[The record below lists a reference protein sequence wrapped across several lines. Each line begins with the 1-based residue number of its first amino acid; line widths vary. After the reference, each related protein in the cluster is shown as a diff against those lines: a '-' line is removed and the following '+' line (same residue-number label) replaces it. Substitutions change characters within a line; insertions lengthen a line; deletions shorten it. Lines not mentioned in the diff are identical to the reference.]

1 MKIKVGLETVVSEMP
16 ETVIKA
22 KDLSYLEPVI
32 PEIIRGTF
40 RFPNEIRRMKKD
52 DAAEILAERVAR
64 KALDRAELGPSDI
77 DYIIASNC
85 GGRFAIPM
93 VGGYIHH
100 KLGFPEETPVLNIG
114 NACASFVDAC
124 ENAWNLILAGK
135 YKRIL
140 VVTVSVWETLGGMGR
155 IDVTDPLNAIL
166 GDGAGAAIVS
176 TQNLKCEFLS
186 YYSRTWGEVYDWCGC
201 DLRPPANPG
210 LEGAPDQPAEAVYL
224 FGTPAFFEWWQRV
237 GESFGINGING
248 ALERANLT
256 LSDLDIVIFHQPA
269 DMLYDMWIDGA
280 EKAGLSKDKW
290 KHTWDKYGNT
300 ANAVIPIN
308 LAEFWEEGEL
318 KKDSIM
324 AWITIG
330 AGGHAPTMIVKW
342 LV

>member
-1 MKIKVGLETVVSEMP
+1 MAEKIGLETVVSELP
-16 ETVIKA
+16 DTVITA
-22 KDLSYLEPVI
+22 EDLSYLEPMI
-32 PEIIRGTF
+32 PDIIREKF
-40 RFPNEIRRMKKD
+40 RFPNEIRRFRD
-52 DAAEILAERVAR
+52 DNAAEILAEKVAK
-64 KALDRAELGPSDI
+64 KALDHAGLEPADI
-77 DYIIASNC
+77 DYIIANNC
-85 GGRFAIPM
+85 GGKFAIPM

-100 KLGFPEETPVLNIG
+100 KLGFREETPVLNIG

-155 IDVTDPLNAIL
+155 IDVTDPLNAVL

-186 YYSRTWGEVYDWCGC
+186 YYSRTWGEVYDWCAC
-201 DLRPPANPG
+201 DLRRPANPG
-210 LEGAPDQPAEAVYL
+210 LKGAPDQPAEAIYF
-224 FGTPAFFEWWQRV
+224 FGTPAFFAWWQRV
-237 GESFGINGING
+237 GEGFGINGING

-256 LSDLDIVIFHQPA
+256 LPDLDIVIFHQPA

-290 KHTWDKYGNT
+290 RHTWDKYGNT
-300 ANAVIPIN
+300 SNAVIPIN
-308 LAEFWEEGEL
+308 LAEFWANGDLE
-318 KKDSIM
+318 KDMIM
-324 AWITIG
+324 AWITVG
-330 AGGHAPTMIVKW
+330 AGGHAPTMIVRW